1 MNILIFGATSGIGK
15 ELARLYVADKHHVI
29 ITGRRIEKLQE
40 IQTEQPNSY
49 TIKQHDVTDYIATEI
64 LFKEVIAQHKTID
77 VVIYSSGVGEAN
89 YKLDWEKEVPT
100 LETNIMGAVR
110 VFTEAYPLFRKQGY
124 GHLVSISSVAGV
136 RGNRHIPAYFA
147 SKAFQNNYLES
158 LWLKGKRSKAN
169 ISVTDIIPG
178 FVDTEMAKG
187 TTFWMAST
195 EKATKQIYKAIKKK
209 KKRAYIT
216 KRWRLVAFMMRIMPS
231 WLLLKI

>member
-15 ELARLYVADKHHVI
+15 ELARLYTKDGHHVI
-29 ITGRRIEKLQE
+29 ITGRRLEELQKT
-40 IQTEQPNSY
+40 QATNPALY
-49 TIKQHDVTDYIATEI
+49 TIKQHDVTDYIATDK
-64 LFKEVIAQHKTID
+64 LFEEVITLHKKID
-77 VVIYSSGVGEAN
+77 VVIYSSGVGEPN
-89 YKLDWEKEVPT
+89 YDLIWEKELPT
-100 LETNIMGAVR
+100 LHTNITGAVK
-110 VFTEAYPLFRKQGY
+110 VFSLAYQLFRKQGY
-124 GHLVSISSVAGV
+124 GHLVSISSIAGV

-178 FVDTEMAKG
+178 FVDTAMAKG

-195 EKATKQIYKAIKKK
+195 KKATQQIYTAIKKK

-216 KRWRLVAFMMRIMPS
+216 KRWKLVAFLLRITPS
-231 WLLLKI
+231 WLLLKM